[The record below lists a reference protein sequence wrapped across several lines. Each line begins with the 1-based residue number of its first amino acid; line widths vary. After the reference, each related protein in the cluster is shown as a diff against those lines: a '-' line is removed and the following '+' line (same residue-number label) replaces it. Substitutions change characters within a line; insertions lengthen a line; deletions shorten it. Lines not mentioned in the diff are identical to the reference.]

1 MDPAQFYSFKVW
13 LTMVI
18 IAPVLQALISQFFF
32 HTGSILSIAFVKDY
46 PLSVGVLMVLTCPL
60 GALLT
65 FIIPRMARESTAI
78 AVKQRVSMALG
89 IVVIL
94 VFIGASVAKNAY
106 SPFELSA
113 MLLPF
118 LLPLL
123 LGVWICRL
131 DLEEEGYEDEE
142 EEEPAS

>member
-18 IAPVLQALISQFFF
+18 IAPVLQILVSQFFF
-32 HTGSILSIAFVKDY
+32 HSGSILSVAFIKEY
-46 PLSVGVLMVLTCPL
+46 PLSVGVLMVFTCPL

-65 FIIPRMARESTAI
+65 FIIPRMTRHSTVI
-78 AVKQRVSMALG
+78 AVKQRVSAALG
-89 IVVIL
+89 MVVIL
-94 VFIGASVAKNAY
+94 VFLGASAAKNAY

-131 DLEEEGYEDEE
+131 DLEDESYEDEE
-142 EEEPAS
+142 EEETAS

>member
-18 IAPVLQALISQFFF
+18 IAPVLQALTSQFYF
-32 HTGSILSIAFVKDY
+32 HTGNILSAALIKDY
-46 PLSVGVLMVLTCPL
+46 PVSVGVLMVFTCPL

-65 FIIPRMARESTAI
+65 FIIPRMTRQSAAM
-78 AVKQRVSMALG
+78 AVKQRVSVALG
-89 IVVIL
+89 VVVVL
-94 VFIGASVAKNAY
+94 VFIGASAAKNAY

-113 MLLPF
+113 MLLPL

-131 DLEEEGYEDEE
+131 DLEEYNDEDEE
-142 EEEPAS
+142 HEEPAS

>member
-18 IAPVLQALISQFFF
+18 IAPVLQILISQFFF
-32 HTGSILSIAFVKDY
+32 HSGSILSLAFVKEY
-46 PLSVGVLMVLTCPL
+46 PLSVGVLIVFTCPL

-65 FIIPRMARESTAI
+65 FIIPRMTRSSTVI
-78 AVKQRVSMALG
+78 AVKQRVSVALG

-94 VFIGASVAKNAY
+94 VFLGASAAKNAY

-113 MLLPF
+113 MLMPF

-131 DLEEEGYEDEE
+131 DPEEQNYDDEE
-142 EEEPAS
+142 EEETAS

>member
-18 IAPVLQALISQFFF
+18 IAPVLQILVSQFFF
-32 HTGSILSIAFVKDY
+32 HSGSILSVAFIKEY
-46 PLSVGVLMVLTCPL
+46 PLSVGVLMVFTCPL

-65 FIIPRMARESTAI
+65 FIIPRMTRNSTVI
-78 AVKQRVSMALG
+78 AVKQRVSAALG
-89 IVVIL
+89 MVVIL
-94 VFIGASVAKNAY
+94 VFLGASAAKNAY

-118 LLPLL
+118 LFPLL

-131 DLEEEGYEDEE
+131 DLEDESYEDEE

>member
-18 IAPVLQALISQFFF
+18 IAPVLQILISQFFF
-32 HTGSILSIAFVKDY
+32 HTGSILSIAFIKEY
-46 PLSVGVLMVLTCPL
+46 PLSVGVLMVFTCPL

-65 FIIPRMARESTAI
+65 FIIPRMTRNSTEI
-78 AVKQRVSMALG
+78 AVKQRVSVALG

-94 VFIGASVAKNAY
+94 VFLGASAAKNAY
-106 SPFELSA
+106 PPFELSA

-131 DLEEEGYEDEE
+131 DLEEGYEDEE
-142 EEEPAS
+142 EEETAA